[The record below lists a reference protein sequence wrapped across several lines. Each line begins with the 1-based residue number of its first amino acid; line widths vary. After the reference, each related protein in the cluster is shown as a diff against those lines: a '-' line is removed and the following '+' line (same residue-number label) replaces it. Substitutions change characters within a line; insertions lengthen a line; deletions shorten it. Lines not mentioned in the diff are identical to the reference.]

1 MPLEIEYARAARIDL
16 YEIWYFIA
24 ADNRRAAD
32 NLIRRF
38 EAIFRNL
45 AANPQIGRLREE
57 LGRDVRSFP
66 HGRYLVFY
74 QIQGDLLVVLRVLS
88 AYRDISAQS
97 FPDR

>member
-38 EAIFRNL
+38 EAIF
-45 AANPQIGRLREE
+45 ATWPQIR
-57 LGRDVRSFP
+57 RSA
-66 HGRYLVFY
+66 GCERN
-74 QIQGDLLVVLRVLS
+74 S
-88 AYRDISAQS
+88 AGTFGASHTAAI
-97 FPDR
+97 